1 MAQWKL
7 MIQELR
13 SYNSKV
19 NGLLIVQLLVIP
31 PPRFSLEKLRD
42 VTSSETPACL
52 LKLD

>member
-7 MIQELR
+7 MMQELR

-19 NGLLIVQLLVIP
+19 NGLLIVELLVIP
-31 PPRFSLEKLRD
+31 PCFSLEKLRD